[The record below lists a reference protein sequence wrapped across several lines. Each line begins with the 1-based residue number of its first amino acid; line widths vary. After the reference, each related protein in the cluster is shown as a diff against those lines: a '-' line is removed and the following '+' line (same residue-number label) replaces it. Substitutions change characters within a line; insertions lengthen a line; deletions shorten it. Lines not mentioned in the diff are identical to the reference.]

1 MLNPID
7 LAVTGI
13 HFLYIERILS
23 FAYEH
28 SQSLESLSLLEL
40 VRGFNNA
47 KSFYKLSYFISKSA
61 ILGIPSWKPKRA
73 LPVLIERSKLGAIKS
88 ANYFAEKVISTSY
101 QRNLAF
107 TLLSESTLGFGI
119 SIVRPLR

>member
-1 MLNPID
+1 MGLDGTLGKITYPKEIRETD
-7 LAVTGI
+7 KPLD
-13 HFLYIERILS
+13 
-23 FAYEH
+23 
-28 SQSLESLSLLEL
+28 
-40 VRGFNNA
+40 A
-47 KSFYKLSYFISKSA
+47 KFGTNKLSYFISKSA

-73 LPVLIERSKLGAIKS
+73 LPVLIERSKLGAIKN
-88 ANYFAEKVISTSY
+88 ANYFAEKVISTAY